1 MLIIYLI
8 LLICNYT
15 IHKDSKSNVMA
26 EVREITN
33 SVEYEKKRED
43 IVLSRKKIS
52 GTKPISAERYL
63 ELREEA
69 KSNNSVVIGYF
80 EDDKL
85 ISWIEIGFHES
96 KMRGK
101 FWVISNFF
109 SSVWSSYFSFNR
121 PEFGMLFKAAFEV
134 AEGRGY
140 YQYFYSI
147 AERLERVYERQW
159 KKNSYAIQGKYDL
172 TTLAVVPA
180 NTKPEFELY
189 WRLMG
194 QELKPD
200 NIVIKA
206 RKLKGHDLPDK

>member
-1 MLIIYLI
+1 M
-8 LLICNYT
+8 T
-15 IHKDSKSNVMA
+15 A
-26 EVREITN
+26 VREITGN
-33 SVEYEKKRED
+33 QEYEERRKQ

-52 GTKPISAERYL
+52 GTTPISPERYQPL
-63 ELREEA
+63 QEES
-69 KSNNSVVIGYF
+69 KSKDDVIIGYF
-80 EDDKL
+80 EDDEL
-85 ISWIEIGFHES
+85 ISWITIGFYES

-109 SSVWSSYFSFNR
+109 SSVYTSYFNFNR

-200 NIVIKA
+200 NIVIKS
-206 RKLKGHDLPDK
+206 RKLKGYNSPDK

>member
-1 MLIIYLI
+1 M
-8 LLICNYT
+8 T
-15 IHKDSKSNVMA
+15 A
-26 EVREITN
+26 VREITGN
-33 SVEYEKKRED
+33 QEYEERRKQ

-52 GTKPISAERYL
+52 GTTPISPERYQTL
-63 ELREEA
+63 QEES
-69 KSNNSVVIGYF
+69 KSKDDVIIGYF
-80 EDDKL
+80 EDDEL
-85 ISWIEIGFHES
+85 ISWITIGFYES

-109 SSVWSSYFSFNR
+109 SSVYTSYFNFNR

-159 KKNSYAIQGKYDL
+159 KKNSYAVQGKYDL

-180 NTKPEFELY
+180 NTKSEFELY

-206 RKLKGHDLPDK
+206 RKLKGYDPHAK

>member
-1 MLIIYLI
+1 M
-8 LLICNYT
+8 T
-15 IHKDSKSNVMA
+15 
-26 EVREITN
+26 EVLEITGN
-33 SVEYEKKRED
+33 YEYEELCKQ
-43 IVLSRKKIS
+43 IVFSRKKIS
-52 GTKPISAERYL
+52 GTTPISPERYQVH
-63 ELREEA
+63 REEA

-80 EDDKL
+80 EDGKL
-85 ISWIEIGFHES
+85 ISWITIGFYES

-101 FWVISNFF
+101 FWVISSFF
-109 SSVWSSYFSFNR
+109 SSVYTSYFSFNR
-121 PEFGMLFKAAFEV
+121 PEFGMLFKAAFDI

-147 AERLERVYERQW
+147 SQRLERVYERQW
-159 KKNSYAIQGKYDL
+159 KKNSYAIQGKYEL

-200 NIVIKA
+200 NIVIKS
-206 RKLKGHDLPDK
+206 RKLKGHNSPDK

>member
-1 MLIIYLI
+1 MPVI
-8 LLICNYT
+8 
-15 IHKDSKSNVMA
+15 

-33 SVEYEKKRED
+33 SFEYEKECEA

-52 GTKPISAERYL
+52 GTKPVSAERYL

-69 KSNNSVVIGYF
+69 KTNDSSVVIGYF
-80 EDDKL
+80 EDSKL
-85 ISWIEIGFHES
+85 ISWLSIGFHES

-101 FWVISNFF
+101 FWVISTFF
-109 SSVWSSYFSFNR
+109 SSVYTSYFNFNR
-121 PEFGMLFKAAFEV
+121 PEFGLLFKAAFDI

-147 AERLERVYERQW
+147 SHRLERVYERQW
-159 KKNSYAIQGKYDL
+159 KKNSYAIQGKYEL

-200 NIVIKA
+200 AIVIKS
-206 RKLKGHDLPDK
+206 RKLKGHDSPDK

>member
-1 MLIIYLI
+1 MTFI
-8 LLICNYT
+8 
-15 IHKDSKSNVMA
+15 

-33 SVEYEKKRED
+33 NVEYEKKRED

-52 GTKPISAERYL
+52 GTKPISAERYV

-121 PEFGMLFKAAFEV
+121 PEFGMLFKAAFDI

>member
-1 MLIIYLI
+1 M
-8 LLICNYT
+8 T
-15 IHKDSKSNVMA
+15 
-26 EVREITN
+26 EVREITGN
-33 SVEYEKKRED
+33 QEYEEFCKQ
-43 IVLSRKKIS
+43 IIFSRKKIS
-52 GTKPISAERYL
+52 GTTPISPERYQA
-63 ELREEA
+63 LREES
-69 KSNNSVVIGYF
+69 KSNNSVGIGYF
-80 EDDKL
+80 EDGKL
-85 ISWIEIGFHES
+85 ISWITVGFYES

-109 SSVWSSYFSFNR
+109 SSVYTSYFNFNR
-121 PEFGMLFKAAFEV
+121 PEFGMLFKAAFDI

-140 YQYFYSI
+140 HQYFYSI

-200 NIVIKA
+200 NIVIKS
-206 RKLKGHDLPDK
+206 RKLKGLDLLDK

>member
-1 MLIIYLI
+1 MPVI
-8 LLICNYT
+8 
-15 IHKDSKSNVMA
+15 

-33 SVEYEKKRED
+33 SFEYEKECEA

-52 GTKPISAERYL
+52 GTKPVSAERYL

-69 KSNNSVVIGYF
+69 KTNDSSVAIGYF
-80 EDDKL
+80 EDGKL
-85 ISWIEIGFHES
+85 ISWLSIGFHES

-101 FWVISNFF
+101 FWVISTFF
-109 SSVWSSYFSFNR
+109 SSVYTSYFNFNR
-121 PEFGMLFKAAFEV
+121 PEFGLLFKAAFDI

-147 AERLERVYERQW
+147 SQRLERVYERQW
-159 KKNSYAIQGKYDL
+159 KKNSYAIQGKYEL

-200 NIVIKA
+200 AIVIKS
-206 RKLKGHDLPDK
+206 RKLKGHDSPDK

>member
-1 MLIIYLI
+1 MI
-8 LLICNYT
+8 
-15 IHKDSKSNVMA
+15 
-26 EVREITN
+26 EVRDITGN
-33 SVEYEKKRED
+33 YEYEEICD
-43 IVLSRKKIS
+43 QVFFSRKKIS
-52 GTKPISAERYL
+52 GTTPMSIEQYQI
-63 ELREEA
+63 LREQS
-69 KSNNSVVIGYF
+69 KSNDAVTIGYF
-80 EDDKL
+80 EDSKL
-85 ISWIEIGFHES
+85 VSWITIGFYES

-109 SSVWSSYFSFNR
+109 SSVYTSYFNFNR
-121 PEFGMLFKAAFEV
+121 PEFGVLFKAAFEV

-140 YQYFYSI
+140 HQYFYSI

-159 KKNSYAIQGKYDL
+159 KKNSYAVQGKYEL

-200 NIVIKA
+200 NIVIKS
-206 RKLKGHDLPDK
+206 RKLKAYDPHAK

>member
-1 MLIIYLI
+1 MI
-8 LLICNYT
+8 
-15 IHKDSKSNVMA
+15 
-26 EVREITN
+26 EVREITDN
-33 SVEYEKKRED
+33 FEYEEFCKQ
-43 IVLSRKKIS
+43 IIFSRKKIG
-52 GTKPISAERYL
+52 GTTPISVERYQV
-63 ELREEA
+63 LREEA

-80 EDDKL
+80 EDGKL
-85 ISWIEIGFHES
+85 LSWITIGFYES

-109 SSVWSSYFSFNR
+109 SSVYTSYFSFNR
-121 PEFGMLFKAAFEV
+121 PEFGMLFKEAFEV

-159 KKNSYAIQGKYDL
+159 KKNSYAIQGKYEL

-200 NIVIKA
+200 NIVIKS
-206 RKLKGHDLPDK
+206 RKLKAHNSLAK

>member
-1 MLIIYLI
+1 M
-8 LLICNYT
+8 T
-15 IHKDSKSNVMA
+15 
-26 EVREITN
+26 EVFEITGN
-33 SVEYEKKRED
+33 YEYEELCKQ
-43 IVLSRKKIS
+43 IIFSRKKIS
-52 GTKPISAERYL
+52 GTAPISIERYQVH
-63 ELREEA
+63 REEA
-69 KSNNSVVIGYF
+69 KSNNSVVLGYF
-80 EDDKL
+80 EDGKL
-85 ISWIEIGFHES
+85 ISWITIGFYES

-109 SSVWSSYFSFNR
+109 SSVYSSYFSFNR
-121 PEFGMLFKAAFEV
+121 PEFGMLFKKAFEI

-147 AERLERVYERQW
+147 SQRLERVYERQW
-159 KKNSYAIQGKYDL
+159 KKNSYAIQGKYEL

-200 NIVIKA
+200 NIVIKS
-206 RKLKGHDLPDK
+206 RKLKGHNLPDK

>member
-1 MLIIYLI
+1 
-8 LLICNYT
+8 
-15 IHKDSKSNVMA
+15 MA

>member
-1 MLIIYLI
+1 
-8 LLICNYT
+8 
-15 IHKDSKSNVMA
+15 MA
-26 EVREITN
+26 EVLEITGN
-33 SVEYEKKRED
+33 YEYEELCKQ
-43 IVLSRKKIS
+43 IVFSCKKIS
-52 GTKPISAERYL
+52 GTTPISIERYQAH
-63 ELREEA
+63 REEA

-80 EDDKL
+80 EDGKL
-85 ISWIEIGFHES
+85 ISWITIGFYES

-101 FWVISNFF
+101 FWVISSFF
-109 SSVWSSYFSFNR
+109 SSVYTSYFSFNR
-121 PEFGMLFKAAFEV
+121 PEFGMLFKAAFDI

-147 AERLERVYERQW
+147 SQRLERVYERQW
-159 KKNSYAIQGKYDL
+159 KKNSYAIQGKYEL

-200 NIVIKA
+200 AIVIKS
-206 RKLKGHDLPDK
+206 RKLKGHDSPDK

>member
-1 MLIIYLI
+1 M
-8 LLICNYT
+8 T
-15 IHKDSKSNVMA
+15 A
-26 EVREITN
+26 VREITGN
-33 SVEYEKKRED
+33 QEYEERRKQ

-52 GTKPISAERYL
+52 GTTPISPDRYQTL
-63 ELREEA
+63 QEES
-69 KSNNSVVIGYF
+69 KSKDDVIIGYF
-80 EDDKL
+80 EDDEL
-85 ISWIEIGFHES
+85 ISWITIGFYES

-101 FWVISNFF
+101 FWIISNFF
-109 SSVWSSYFSFNR
+109 SSVYTSYFNFNR

-200 NIVIKA
+200 NIAIKA
-206 RKLKGHDLPDK
+206 RKLKGHNLPDK

>member
-1 MLIIYLI
+1 MI
-8 LLICNYT
+8 
-15 IHKDSKSNVMA
+15 
-26 EVREITN
+26 EVRDITGN
-33 SVEYEKKRED
+33 YEYEEICD
-43 IVLSRKKIS
+43 QVFFSRKKIS
-52 GTKPISAERYL
+52 GTSPISPERYQA
-63 ELREEA
+63 LREES
-69 KSNNSVVIGYF
+69 KSNDAVVIGYF
-80 EDDKL
+80 EDGKL
-85 ISWIEIGFHES
+85 ISWITIGFYES

-109 SSVWSSYFSFNR
+109 SSVYTSYFNFNR

-134 AEGRGY
+134 AEGRGH

-147 AERLERVYERQW
+147 VERLERVYERQW
-159 KKNSYAIQGKYDL
+159 RKNSYAIQGKYDL

-200 NIVIKA
+200 NIVIKS
-206 RKLKGHDLPDK
+206 RKLKSYNLPDK

>member
-1 MLIIYLI
+1 M
-8 LLICNYT
+8 T
-15 IHKDSKSNVMA
+15 S
-26 EVREITN
+26 VREITGDQ
-33 SVEYEKKRED
+33 EYEERRKQ
-43 IVLSRKKIS
+43 IVLSCKKIS
-52 GTKPISAERYL
+52 GTTPISPERYRVL
-63 ELREEA
+63 QEES
-69 KSNNSVVIGYF
+69 KSKDDVIIGYF
-80 EDDKL
+80 EDDEL
-85 ISWIEIGFHES
+85 ISWITIGFYES

-109 SSVWSSYFSFNR
+109 SSVYTSYFNFNR
-121 PEFGMLFKAAFEV
+121 PEFGMLFKAAFDI

-200 NIVIKA
+200 NISIKA
-206 RKLKGHDLPDK
+206 RKLKGHNLPDK

>member
-1 MLIIYLI
+1 MI
-8 LLICNYT
+8 
-15 IHKDSKSNVMA
+15 
-26 EVREITN
+26 EVRDITGN
-33 SVEYEKKRED
+33 YEYEELCRQ
-43 IVLSRKKIS
+43 IVFSRKRIS
-52 GTKPISAERYL
+52 GTTPISPERYQTL
-63 ELREEA
+63 QEES
-69 KSNNSVVIGYF
+69 KSKDDVIIGYF
-80 EDDKL
+80 DDDKL
-85 ISWIEIGFHES
+85 ISWISIGFHES

-101 FWVISNFF
+101 FWIISNFF
-109 SSVWSSYFSFNR
+109 SSVYTSYFNFNR

-172 TTLAVVPA
+172 TTIDIVPA

-189 WRLMG
+189 WKLMG

-200 NIVIKA
+200 NIAIKK
-206 RKLKGHDLPDK
+206 RVLRHEFR

>member
-1 MLIIYLI
+1 
-8 LLICNYT
+8 
-15 IHKDSKSNVMA
+15 
-26 EVREITN
+26 
-33 SVEYEKKRED
+33 
-43 IVLSRKKIS
+43 
-52 GTKPISAERYL
+52 
-63 ELREEA
+63 
-69 KSNNSVVIGYF
+69 
-80 EDDKL
+80 
-85 ISWIEIGFHES
+85 
-96 KMRGK
+96 MRGK

-109 SSVWSSYFSFNR
+109 STVNTSYFNFNR
-121 PEFGMLFKAAFEV
+121 PEFGMLFKEAFEI

-172 TTLAVVPA
+172 TTIDIVPA

-200 NIVIKA
+200 NIAIKK
-206 RKLKGHDLPDK
+206 RVLRHEFR